1 MNLVKLPVDSDYPTH
16 SQRHRLR
23 QQYINEMKQQLNQYL
38 EHEMI
43 AITVKPLFSTSDFQ
57 RKTPADN
64 AAHVRDCYLNV
75 ERQLNSIIVKNHR
88 RPSKQHL
95 LLKSHQFVEI
105 TKRDSTIDC
114 PHSHGI
120 LLVHPE
126 TTDKLESLMTKSSTN
141 ATTGTISYDLK
152 HSLLQNLSN
161 QIHSIKLH
169 RLHDVSG
176 WIDYCTKQIER
187 IGYPNAFTTGFKQA
201 ALKSNGN

>member
-1 MNLVKLPVDSDYPTH
+1 MNLVKQPVDTDYPTY
-16 SQRHRLR
+16 SQRYHLR
-23 QQYINEMKQQLNQYL
+23 QQCINEMQQQLNQYL

-43 AITVKPLFSTSDFQ
+43 AITVKPLFSTSDFWT
-57 RKTPADN
+57 RTTADN
-64 AAHVRDCYLNV
+64 AAFVRDCYLDV

-95 LLKSHQFVEI
+95 LLKSYHFVEF
-105 TKRDSTIDC
+105 TKKDLTIEC

-126 TTDKLESLMTKSSTN
+126 TTDKLASLMTKSSTN
-141 ATTGTISYDLK
+141 PITGTVSYDLK

-187 IGYPNAFTTGFKQA
+187 TGYPNAFTTGFDDGIKQA
-201 ALKSNGN
+201 A

>member
-43 AITVKPLFSTSDFQ
+43 AITVKPLFSTSDFWT
-57 RKTPADN
+57 RTTADN
-64 AAHVRDCYLNV
+64 AAYVRDCYLGV

-105 TKRDSTIDC
+105 TKKDSTIEC

-120 LLVHPE
+120 LMVHPD
-126 TTDKLESLMTKSSTN
+126 TALKFESLLTN
-141 ATTGTISYDLK
+141 PTLDENTGVLSYHLK

-169 RLHDVSG
+169 RLHDVTG

-187 IGYPNAFTTGFKQA
+187 IGYPNAFTTGFDNGIKQA
-201 ALKSNGN
+201 A